1 MIINK
6 LLKVWCNGF
15 QESPFAEV
23 KIHISEM
30 LGTDESACCPEFR
43 GGHFSEVAYVL

>member
-6 LLKVWCNGF
+6 LLKMWFIGF
-15 QESPFAEV
+15 WECLFPEV

-30 LGTDESACCPEFR
+30 LGTDESVRCLEFR
-43 GGHFSEVAYVL
+43 GGRFLEVAYVL